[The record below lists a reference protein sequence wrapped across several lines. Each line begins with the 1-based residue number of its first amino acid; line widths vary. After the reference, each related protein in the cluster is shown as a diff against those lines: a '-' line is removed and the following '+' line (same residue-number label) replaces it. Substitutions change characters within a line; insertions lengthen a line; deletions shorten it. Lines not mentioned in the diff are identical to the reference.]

1 MKLSM
6 GVALDQKDVAVA
18 VRLWGIGMVI
28 CGLIF
33 GLDMASL
40 FDWPRGLLE
49 QVGGNSDRVLQQLEQ
64 RVANPVESLLALYRR
79 QERIAALE
87 GQLSR
92 AAVDHNELYQ
102 LRGKVA
108 LLESQVSR
116 TQPGMKALMVSEI
129 YTKGEVMVLGV
140 GEVDGVVKGLAITDG
155 DGLLVGRVGSV
166 GRYISRIERVGEP
179 GFKIPAQTVGGGA
192 KGVVFSKGNE
202 VIFAD
207 VLQTEQLAVGDI
219 VVTSGIDGG
228 LPAGL
233 VIGQVMQVE
242 EDAASVTKTGL
253 LDLLAAHQGWVAI
266 W

>member
-1 MKLSM
+1 MLYE
-6 GVALDQKDVAVA
+6 
-18 VRLWGIGMVI
+18 VI
-28 CGLIF
+28 TLIF

-202 VIFAD
+202 VIRITSYNVCYTKLLRLPRFREAVMPVFTD
-207 VLQTEQLAVGDI
+207 LYKSVTEGEETRIVLVN
-219 VVTSGIDGG
+219 
-228 LPAGL
+228 GL
-233 VIGQVMQVE
+233 VN
-242 EDAASVTKTGL
+242 
-253 LDLLAAHQGWVAI
+253 
-266 W
+266 